1 MKARS
6 VIFEAARTVEV
17 RSEEV
22 TPNPN
27 QVVVETTCS
36 AVSAGTEMLIYSG
49 HAPREME
56 ADVTLASLGGSL
68 DFPLKYGYCAVG
80 QVVDTGADVSSHWI
94 GKRAFAFHPH
104 QSVFAAEPDDLVLL
118 EDDIEDEA
126 AVFLPNVETAVSL
139 VQDARPLLGEK
150 VCVFGQGV
158 VGLLVTALLSR
169 FPLSRL
175 VTVEPVEQRRE
186 LSRVVG
192 AGESVT
198 PEELGDRD
206 FDLCFELSGSP
217 QTLNQVITAT
227 GYGGRI
233 LVGSWYG
240 EKSAPLK
247 LGGSFHRSRISLMSS
262 QVSTLDPSLRGRWD
276 KGRRMKVC
284 LDLLKHLPLGR
295 LITHRVPLEEAA
307 RAYQLLEERESG
319 ALQVLLSYKD

>member
-1 MKARS
+1 M
-6 VIFEAARTVEV
+6 TLH
-17 RSEEV
+17 
-22 TPNPN
+22 PD
-27 QVVVETTCS
+27 QVVVETTYS
-36 AVSAGTEMLIYSG
+36 AVSAGTEMLIYGG

-56 ADVTLASLGGSL
+56 ADVSLASLGGSL

-80 QVVDTGADVSSHWI
+80 KVVDTGAEVSPHWL
-94 GKRAFAFHPH
+94 GKRVFAFHPH
-104 QSVFAAEPDDLVLL
+104 QSVFAAKPEDLVVLA
-118 EDDIEDEA
+118 EDVEDES

-175 VTVEPVEQRRE
+175 VTVEPVKHRRV
-186 LSRVVG
+186 LSRGLG

-198 PEELGDRD
+198 PGELEAGDGD

-217 QTLNQVITAT
+217 QTLNQVITET

-240 EKSAPLK
+240 EKSAPLN

-276 KGRRMKVC
+276 KERRMKVC
-284 LDLLKHLPLGR
+284 LDLLKRLPLGR
-295 LITHRVPLEEAA
+295 LITHRVPLEDAA

-319 ALQVLLSYKD
+319 TLQVLLSYKD